1 MSHQSWKDVPTGSV
15 DVGGTKFVYRQLAK
29 SSKIRD
35 VNFSRV
41 AVNPS

>member
-1 MSHQSWKDVPTGSV
+1 M
-15 DVGGTKFVYRQLAK
+15 AK

-41 AVNPS
+41 AVNPSYLPARLETALSSV